1 MEDRTN
7 PPAVVSEDDASVQN
21 TRGDRSSTSTGNTR
35 SSTSSNEVSTING
48 RPLENSVAEGNS
60 GSARE
65 AQQEDDI
72 PVAHI
77 VGIIASNQVVGGP
90 WAVAVRIYSP
100 NSWIKRKRSDAT
112 QSLSFFIFEQEQQK
126 YWFVVEVLG
135 IPNV

>member
-35 SSTSSNEVSTING
+35 SSTSSNEVSTNNG

-100 NSWIKRKRSDAT
+100 NS
-112 QSLSFFIFEQEQQK
+112 
-126 YWFVVEVLG
+126 
-135 IPNV
+135 